1 MSLNLVYDRTQ
12 EDVTSSAAIRSA
24 YQKLGN
30 WSGLTGAER
39 VQLERGTL
47 TYNTLNRV
55 ESAVKTLA
63 ATLTSAGYPVEVEP
77 VLKGSSRLPSGYTE
91 VEYIAA
97 SGTQY
102 VDSGVAETA
111 DTAVDCK
118 FDIDT
123 VASDY
128 LFGTRQNSS
137 NLSYN
142 GIYKNNMLE
151 YNYNEI
157 SFTAASSIEL
167 NEEVTGTTNNITI
180 NGVSHTATTGTG
192 TGETMLIFAIR
203 YQTGYNNGR
212 VRPYGGAT
220 KLRYFKIKQNGALVR
235 DYIPCKNPDGVVG
248 LYDTIGGQF
257 YTTPLAE
264 EPVELPSGYTQVA
277 YLQSSGT
284 QWIDTG
290 FKPNQDT
297 RFVADVMVTGTSLAY
312 MYGARGTQSENYNP
326 RQGAMFNNTLFRSD
340 YGNGMGVTF
349 SSALT
354 TGNRYTVDQ
363 DKNVCTI
370 DSESVTNTALTF
382 QSKYTAYLFG
392 INEGNSAKYICTM
405 RAYSFRIYDNGE
417 LVRRM
422 IPARNSAG
430 TLGMY
435 DVIGKTFYTNKG
447 SGTFTAGADIV
458 GFSSGAEIDPYEN
471 REWEEGD
478 ILFRPQWEIYLSNV
492 QKLRD
497 AYYTLAGTGEL
508 PAPGDK
514 LGFEGANNIEKILA
528 DIDLLIDC
536 MKSSYRRCG
545 TFRAGANTVHLPL
558 KGA

>member
-167 NEEVTGTTNNITI
+167 TEEVTGTTNNITI

-264 EPVELPSGYTQVA
+264 EPVALPDGYTQIA
-277 YLQSSGT
+277 YLQSTGS
-284 QWIDTG
+284 QYIDTG
-290 FKPNQDT
+290 VQGDSDVRVT
-297 RFVADVMVTGTSLAY
+297 ADFEITAFGSGTTFIF
-312 MYGARGTQSENYNP
+312 GAQGTDSVRYTLGMTSA
-326 RQGAMFNNTLFRSD
+326 GAFRSD
-340 YGNGMGVTF
+340 FGSAMTSGSAASLNTRYAADKNG
-349 SSALT
+349 
-354 TGNRYTVDQ
+354 
-363 DKNVCTI
+363 NVCTVGGQTLT
-370 DSESVTNTALTF
+370 SAAATFTGTTNI
-382 QSKYTAYLFG
+382 YLFG
-392 INEGNSAKYICTM
+392 RS
-405 RAYSFRIYDNGE
+405 YSSISYSQIKMYRCKMYKGGTLIRDF
-417 LVRRM
+417 V
-422 IPARNSAG
+422 PARNSAG
-430 TLGMY
+430 TLGLY
-435 DVIGKTFYTNKG
+435 DLVNDVFYTNAG
-447 SGTFTAGADIV
+447 TGTFTAGADIV
-458 GFSSGAEIDPYEN
+458 GFTAGAEVGKAED
-471 REWEEGD
+471 REWQEGD
-478 ILFRPQWEIYLSNV
+478 IVRRNQWTTYLSNV
-492 QKLRD
+492 QRLRD
-497 AYYTLAGTGEL
+497 AYYTLAETGEL

-514 LGFEGANNIEKILA
+514 LGFEGANTIEKILA
-528 DIDLLIDC
+528 DIDILLDG
-536 MKSSYRRCG
+536 MKSIYRRAG
-545 TFRAGANTVHLPL
+545 TFTAGGNYVRQTVRCI
-558 KGA
+558 